1 MKITKRY
8 LEKMIREEIE
18 YFVYDHRNNGD
29 EHPVN
34 KRTYN
39 TKDSAR
45 KAKDRLDSKHGS
57 AIHSVGQRSK
67 TKKESFRDPI
77 DPMGQEKNKEDLI
90 NDLRD
95 NLISCLHRI
104 EVEQKID
111 YELVMLIDNA
121 LERTKTITGK
131 EPFQP

>member
-1 MKITKRY
+1 
-8 LEKMIREEIE
+8 MIREEI
-18 YFVYDHRNNGD
+18 
-29 EHPVN
+29 
-34 KRTYN
+34 
-39 TKDSAR
+39 
-45 KAKDRLDSKHGS
+45 
-57 AIHSVGQRSK
+57 
-67 TKKESFRDPI
+67 ESFRDPI
-77 DPMGQEKNKEDLI
+77 DPMDQEKNKEDLI

-121 LERTKTITGK
+121 LERAKTITGK

>member
-1 MKITKRY
+1 VKITKKY

-18 YFVYDHRNNGD
+18 
-29 EHPVN
+29 
-34 KRTYN
+34 
-39 TKDSAR
+39 
-45 KAKDRLDSKHGS
+45 
-57 AIHSVGQRSK
+57 
-67 TKKESFRDPI
+67 SFRDPI
-77 DPMGQEKNKEDLI
+77 DPMDQEKNKEDLI

-121 LERTKTITGK
+121 LERAKTITGK

>member
-1 MKITKRY
+1 
-8 LEKMIREEIE
+8 MIREEIE
-18 YFVYDHRNNGD
+18 SFR
-29 EHPVN
+29 
-34 KRTYN
+34 
-39 TKDSAR
+39 
-45 KAKDRLDSKHGS
+45 
-57 AIHSVGQRSK
+57 
-67 TKKESFRDPI
+67 FRDPI
-77 DPMGQEKNKEDLI
+77 DPMDQEKNKEDLI

-121 LERTKTITGK
+121 LERAKTITGK